1 MRAFFFFCLG
11 GDVDFHCFDCRLVSG
26 SYVNTQVS

>member
-1 MRAFFFFCLG
+1 MRPFFGLG
-11 GDVDFHCFDCRLVSG
+11 DDVDLHCIDCRLVSG